1 MRQVTLAV
9 TQFANGANN
18 LETAESLVRSAAKA
32 GAQIILLQEL
42 FETSYFCQIED
53 GRNLTAARTHGES
66 AAVARFR
73 SVAKELGTVLPV
85 SFYER
90 MNNAYYNSLAIIDA
104 DGGLLGVYRKSHI
117 PDGAGYREKYYF
129 NPGYTGFTVWD
140 TAYAR
145 IGCGICWDQWF
156 PEAARIFALRG
167 AELLLY
173 PTAIGSEPQNP
184 ELDSLPHWRTV
195 MQGHAAANLTPVA
208 ASNRVGTEP
217 APDGSGEITFYGSS
231 FIADAHGQIA
241 AEMGRGSPGFAIAGF
256 DLDEL
261 RVQRAAWGVFRD
273 RRPDLYAPILT
284 ADGMVPSKSPL

>member
-1 MRQVTLAV
+1 MRKVTIAV
-9 TQFANGANN
+9 TQFASGADN
-18 LETAESLVRSAAKA
+18 LETAEGLVRSAAKA

-42 FETSYFCQIED
+42 FETPYFCQIED
-53 GRNLTAARTHGES
+53 SRNIPAARPQDES
-66 AAVARFR
+66 AAVARFQ

-129 NPGYTGFTVWD
+129 NPGGTGFAVWD

-173 PTAIGSEPQNP
+173 PTAIGSEPRDP
-184 ELDSLPHWRTV
+184 DLDSLPHWRTV
-195 MQGHAAANLTPVA
+195 MQGHAAANMTPTA

-217 APDGSGEITFYGSS
+217 APDGSGAITFYGSS

-241 AEMGRGSPGFAIAGF
+241 AELDRESPGFALAAF

-261 RVQRAAWGVFRD
+261 RLRRAAWGVFRD

-284 ADGMVPSKSPL
+284 AGGEP